1 MIVLPRRFLHRR
13 CKRSSPNAR
22 PSAAAR
28 QWPCSGANAG
38 FEIIGHGGPR
48 AAAVYEAVSAAFGA
62 ARGEAR
68 ARLLTAMQGRALE
81 LPWLMYE
88 LSRRLPLPPGIY
100 DAVCGGSYEAVCSLL
115 SPPPRRDQAAVLLL
129 QVRLARCALA
139 HRAWPAAAAAA
150 ALANACH
157 RV

>member
-1 MIVLPRRFLHRR
+1 
-13 CKRSSPNAR
+13 
-22 PSAAAR
+22 
-28 QWPCSGANAG
+28 
-38 FEIIGHGGPR
+38 
-48 AAAVYEAVSAAFGA
+48 
-62 ARGEAR
+62 
-68 ARLLTAMQGRALE
+68 
-81 LPWLMYE
+81 MYE

-150 ALANACH
+150 LANACH